1 MRTSRRSPLPVRHE
15 LARWATCERHDQGP
29 SGHCFKGPIEF
40 LVDEKPALAASRVL
54 GFEVT
59 REFAGL
65 AKYVALACEAG
76 QGVACG

>member
-1 MRTSRRSPLPVRHE
+1 MIR
-15 LARWATCERHDQGP
+15 CP

-40 LVDEKPALAASRVL
+40 LILEKPARAAGPHQVKLPVTDMECSRKWYQRIL

-65 AKYVALACEAG
+65 VKYVA
-76 QGVACG
+76 